1 MNMALN
7 IIVDFRIEYGNM
19 LSSPKLITRLVY
31 SWEIRI
37 IEVNWPRIHWEHLF
51 AIYLL
56 YFSYLFILLF

>member
-1 MNMALN
+1 MNMSLN
-7 IIVDFRIEYGNM
+7 SIVDFRIEYGNM

-56 YFSYLFILLF
+56 